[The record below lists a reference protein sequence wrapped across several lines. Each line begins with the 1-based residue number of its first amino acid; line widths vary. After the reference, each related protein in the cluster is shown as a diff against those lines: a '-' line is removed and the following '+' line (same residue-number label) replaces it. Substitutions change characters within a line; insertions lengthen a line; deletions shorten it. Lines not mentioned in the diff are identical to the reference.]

1 MMFKMD
7 FPYYPCLKTSMT
19 IDHNYIYNDKVQYN
33 RFRINHYKLCSYSIF
48 YNKYLNC
55 IFNVVIKCAIAHI
68 LNA

>member
-33 RFRINHYKLCSYSIF
+33 RFRINHYMYI
-48 YNKYLNC
+48 
-55 IFNVVIKCAIAHI
+55 AIVYFTI
-68 LNA
+68 NI